1 MQSTVTGKKAAARLT
16 AKPIK
21 APLDFKKGR
30 GKEMLGNKKKVK
42 KKTQQSIPKKAGQKR
57 PTERLKRNQT
67 KGAVMPAE
75 THSV

>member
-1 MQSTVTGKKAAARLT
+1 MQSTVTGKKAHRKT
-16 AKPIK
+16 HQSTPR
-21 APLDFKKGR
+21 FQKKRR

-42 KKTQQSIPKKAGQKR
+42 KKQQSIPKKAGQKR